1 LYEIPSDKDIHN
13 LEEYLKLKQEDTPI
27 STLVKADEE
36 SQEKFSNEQKDR
48 LYKSTTGFIRCLIEG
63 YTGTGKTI
71 IAVETAKAAF
81 NNGLTVGFFCYNS
94 ILSKY
99 LKNELKDYKND
110 NSFVGHLHEFLLQTI
125 EKANLKLP
133 MPKSGKDYF

>member
-71 IAVETAKAAF
+71 IAVKWQR
-81 NNGLTVGFFCYNS
+81 L
-94 ILSKY
+94 
-99 LKNELKDYKND
+99 
-110 NSFVGHLHEFLLQTI
+110 FLR
-125 EKANLKLP
+125 
-133 MPKSGKDYF
+133 M